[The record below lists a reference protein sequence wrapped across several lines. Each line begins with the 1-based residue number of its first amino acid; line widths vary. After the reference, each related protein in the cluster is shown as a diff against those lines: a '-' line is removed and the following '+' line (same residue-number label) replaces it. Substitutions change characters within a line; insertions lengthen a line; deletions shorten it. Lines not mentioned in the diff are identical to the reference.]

1 MATLTIL
8 EKALKEV
15 YLACPELELQVP
27 FHDKVIP
34 KNLASSKRL
43 ILEQI
48 FSEFRPE
55 LSEHYLIEEDAD
67 IQVIRH
73 IRYLPANYHAH
84 EFFEMIYVLNGSC
97 YNFFENQTYELKKGD
112 VVIIAPRTTHA
123 ISGFTD
129 DLEAFNILIRK
140 STFNASFFGLLEDKD
155 MLSHFF
161 LNALYENSKRF
172 LYFHTKPAADLSEGI
187 LLMTEEINKMDVYS
201 QRMLKNILDTFF
213 IRLLRGLQTNQ
224 VSLDTEAGEESE
236 IIDMLQY
243 LQNHF
248 AEVSIADL
256 SKKFNYSQRQIARI
270 LKNKTGKTFSQLILE
285 MKISKAKVY
294 LKQTNLPIQ
303 EIAELVGY
311 GDLSNFYRYFFKV
324 TGCSPKQFREMN

>member
-140 STFNASFFGLLEDKD
+140 STFNASFFGLLEEKD
-155 MLSHFF
+155 IVSHFF

-187 LLMTEEINKMDVYS
+187 LLMTEEINKTDGYT

-324 TGCSPKQFREMN
+324 TGCSPKQFREVN

>member
-48 FSEFRPE
+48 FAEFRPE
-55 LSEHYLIEEDAD
+55 LSEHYLIEENAD
-67 IQVIRH
+67 IQVIKH

-84 EFFEMIYVLNGSC
+84 EFFEMIYVVKGSC
-97 YNFFENQTYELKKGD
+97 YNFFENQTYELKEGD
-112 VVIIAPRTTHA
+112 IVVIAPRTIHA
-123 ISGFTD
+123 ISGFSD
-129 DLEAFNILIRK
+129 GLEAVNILIRK

-155 MLSHFF
+155 ILSHFF

-172 LYFHTKPAADLSEGI
+172 LYFHTLPTAGLTDDI
-187 LLMTEEINKMDVYS
+187 LLMTEEINKTDGYS

-213 IRLLRGLQTNQ
+213 IKLLRGFQTNQ

-311 GDLSNFYRYFFKV
+311 GDLSNFYRYSFKV

>member
-155 MLSHFF
+155 ILSHFF

-187 LLMTEEINKMDVYS
+187 LLMTEEINKTDGYS

-270 LKNKTGKTFSQLILE
+270 LKK
-285 MKISKAKVY
+285 
-294 LKQTNLPIQ
+294 
-303 EIAELVGY
+303 
-311 GDLSNFYRYFFKV
+311 
-324 TGCSPKQFREMN
+324 

>member
-1 MATLTIL
+1 
-8 EKALKEV
+8 
-15 YLACPELELQVP
+15 
-27 FHDKVIP
+27 
-34 KNLASSKRL
+34 
-43 ILEQI
+43 
-48 FSEFRPE
+48 
-55 LSEHYLIEEDAD
+55 
-67 IQVIRH
+67 
-73 IRYLPANYHAH
+73 
-84 EFFEMIYVLNGSC
+84 
-97 YNFFENQTYELKKGD
+97 
-112 VVIIAPRTTHA
+112 
-123 ISGFTD
+123 
-129 DLEAFNILIRK
+129 
-140 STFNASFFGLLEDKD
+140 
-155 MLSHFF
+155 
-161 LNALYENSKRF
+161 
-172 LYFHTKPAADLSEGI
+172 
-187 LLMTEEINKMDVYS
+187 MTEEINKTDSYS

-213 IRLLRGLQTNQ
+213 IKLLRGFQTNQ

-236 IIDMLQY
+236 VIDMLQY

>member
-1 MATLTIL
+1 
-8 EKALKEV
+8 
-15 YLACPELELQVP
+15 
-27 FHDKVIP
+27 
-34 KNLASSKRL
+34 
-43 ILEQI
+43 
-48 FSEFRPE
+48 
-55 LSEHYLIEEDAD
+55 
-67 IQVIRH
+67 
-73 IRYLPANYHAH
+73 
-84 EFFEMIYVLNGSC
+84 
-97 YNFFENQTYELKKGD
+97 
-112 VVIIAPRTTHA
+112 
-123 ISGFTD
+123 
-129 DLEAFNILIRK
+129 
-140 STFNASFFGLLEDKD
+140 
-155 MLSHFF
+155 
-161 LNALYENSKRF
+161 
-172 LYFHTKPAADLSEGI
+172 
-187 LLMTEEINKMDVYS
+187 
-201 QRMLKNILDTFF
+201 MLKNILDTFF
-213 IRLLRGLQTNQ
+213 IKLLRGFQTNQ

>member
-1 MATLTIL
+1 
-8 EKALKEV
+8 
-15 YLACPELELQVP
+15 
-27 FHDKVIP
+27 
-34 KNLASSKRL
+34 
-43 ILEQI
+43 
-48 FSEFRPE
+48 
-55 LSEHYLIEEDAD
+55 
-67 IQVIRH
+67 
-73 IRYLPANYHAH
+73 
-84 EFFEMIYVLNGSC
+84 
-97 YNFFENQTYELKKGD
+97 
-112 VVIIAPRTTHA
+112 
-123 ISGFTD
+123 
-129 DLEAFNILIRK
+129 
-140 STFNASFFGLLEDKD
+140 
-155 MLSHFF
+155 
-161 LNALYENSKRF
+161 
-172 LYFHTKPAADLSEGI
+172 
-187 LLMTEEINKMDVYS
+187 YS

>member
-1 MATLTIL
+1 MAKLTIL

-155 MLSHFF
+155 ILSHFF

-187 LLMTEEINKMDVYS
+187 LLMTEEINKTDGYT

-213 IRLLRGLQTNQ
+213 IRLLRGLQINQ

>member
-155 MLSHFF
+155 ILSHFF

-187 LLMTEEINKMDVYS
+187 LLMTEEINKTDGYT

-270 LKNKTGKTFSQLILE
+270 LTNKTGKTFSQLILE

-324 TGCSPKQFREMN
+324 TGCSPKQFREVN

>member
-155 MLSHFF
+155 ILSHFF

-187 LLMTEEINKMDVYS
+187 LLMTEEINKTDGYS

-270 LKNKTGKTFSQLILE
+270 LKIK
-285 MKISKAKVY
+285 
-294 LKQTNLPIQ
+294 
-303 EIAELVGY
+303 LVK
-311 GDLSNFYRYFFKV
+311 LFHN
-324 TGCSPKQFREMN
+324 

>member
-1 MATLTIL
+1 MHMNF
-8 EKALKEV
+8 LK
-15 YLACPELELQVP
+15 
-27 FHDKVIP
+27 
-34 KNLASSKRL
+34 
-43 ILEQI
+43 
-48 FSEFRPE
+48 
-55 LSEHYLIEEDAD
+55 
-67 IQVIRH
+67 
-73 IRYLPANYHAH
+73 
-84 EFFEMIYVLNGSC
+84 MIYVLNGSC

-155 MLSHFF
+155 ILSHFF

-187 LLMTEEINKMDVYS
+187 LVMTEEINKTDGYS

-311 GDLSNFYRYFFKV
+311 GDLSNFFRYFFKV

>member
-73 IRYLPANYHAH
+73 IRYLPATYHAH

-97 YNFFENQTYELKKGD
+97 YNFFENKTYELKKGD

-129 DLEAFNILIRK
+129 DLEAVNILIRK
-140 STFNASFFGLLEDKD
+140 STFNASFFGLLDDKD
-155 MLSHFF
+155 ILSQFF

-172 LYFHTKPAADLSEGI
+172 LYFHTMPAADLSEGI
-187 LLMTEEINKMDVYS
+187 LLMTEEINKTDGYT

-248 AEVSIADL
+248 AEISIADL